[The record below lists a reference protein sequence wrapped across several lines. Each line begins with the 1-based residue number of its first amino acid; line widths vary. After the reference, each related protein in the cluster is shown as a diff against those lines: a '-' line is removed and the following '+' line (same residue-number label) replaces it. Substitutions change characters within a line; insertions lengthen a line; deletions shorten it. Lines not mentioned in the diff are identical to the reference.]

1 MELSMK
7 MMSVKMKPM
16 FVNENETD
24 LSMKMKHI
32 FVSENKT
39 DLSMKTIA

>member
-1 MELSMK
+1 MK

-32 FVSENKT
+32 FVSENKNRFVNEN
-39 DLSMKTIA
+39 DCLIIV

>member
-1 MELSMK
+1 
-7 MMSVKMKPM
+7 MKPM

-32 FVSENKT
+32 FVSENKNRFVNEN
-39 DLSMKTIA
+39 DCLIIV

>member
-1 MELSMK
+1 
-7 MMSVKMKPM
+7 MKPM

>member
-1 MELSMK
+1 
-7 MMSVKMKPM
+7 M